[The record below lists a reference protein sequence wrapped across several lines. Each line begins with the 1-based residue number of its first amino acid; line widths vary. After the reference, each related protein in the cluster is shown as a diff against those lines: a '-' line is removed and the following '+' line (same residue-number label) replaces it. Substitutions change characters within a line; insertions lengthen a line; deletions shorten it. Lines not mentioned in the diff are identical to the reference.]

1 MSILDIKKMYK
12 SYQLDNKDI
21 CILHHINLSFKS
33 NEFVGIIGPSG
44 SGKTTLLYTISGLE
58 KPSKGNVILFGKD
71 TSLMS
76 SKETEQQRSSEI
88 AFIFQFYNLLPNLT
102 VYENI
107 QIARLFSTKEEV
119 ETIDS
124 LLESVGML
132 EYKDYFPNQLS
143 GGMQQRVAIA
153 RSLVNQPK
161 IIFADEPTG
170 NLDVESGKQVMELL
184 KKIQI
189 NRKVTVIMVT
199 HNPDYLSYCTRKIEL
214 RDGKVIQDEPI

>member
-1 MSILDIKKMYK
+1 MSILEIKKMYK

-21 CILHHINLSFKS
+21 EILHHINLSFKS

-58 KPSKGNVILFGKD
+58 KPSKGNVILFEKD
-71 TSLMS
+71 TSLMTS
-76 SKETEQQRSSEI
+76 QEVEKLRSSEI

-107 QIARLFSTKEEV
+107 QIARLFSTKEAT

-132 EYKDYFPNQLS
+132 EYKNYYPNQLS

-184 KKIQI
+184 KNIQI

-214 RDGKVIQDEPI
+214 RDGLVIHDEPI

>member
-1 MSILDIKKMYK
+1 MSILETKKMYK
-12 SYQLDNKDI
+12 SYQLDHKEI
-21 CILHHINLSFKS
+21 EILHHINLSFKS

-71 TSLMS
+71 TLMMS
-76 SKETEQQRSSEI
+76 PIETQTLRSSEI
-88 AFIFQFYNLLPNLT
+88 AFVFQFYNLLPNLT

-107 QIARLFSTKEEV
+107 QIARLFSKKDEK
-119 ETIDS
+119 ETIES

-170 NLDVESGKQVMELL
+170 NLDIESGKQVMELL
-184 KKIQI
+184 KKIQV

-199 HNPDYLSYCTRKIEL
+199 HNADYLTYCTRKIEL